1 MCESRQCMLTTNGEQ
16 PARHKPLSTSQ
27 LQPPGQPN
35 DRIMVP
41 CLGTPLTGAKKT
53 AHSYCQKTNTL
64 GLTVS
69 RCSGQSWLHGG
80 FTCRKF
86 IELYTYD
93 LGTLCVLCF
102 IYKVYLLKE
111 RKKGEEELLMSGEG
125 SRGQRVVFPSVGQ

>member
-1 MCESRQCMLTTNGEQ
+1 MGPHDDAVSVGRD
-16 PARHKPLSTSQ
+16 LS
-27 LQPPGQPN
+27 
-35 DRIMVP
+35 
-41 CLGTPLTGAKKT
+41 
-53 AHSYCQKTNTL
+53 QKTNTL

-93 LGTLCVLCF
+93 LCTLCVLCF